1 MARPT
6 LFFFPPPL
14 SARKVLVLLWK
25 CLEENPGFMPFV
37 LKHCDVCE
45 LVVPLCFF
53 LFEGRKDPARV
64 S

>member
-1 MARPT
+1 M
-6 LFFFPPPL
+6 
-14 SARKVLVLLWK
+14 LLWK